1 MQKKP
6 SDSAGRL
13 ADMIKKAIADC
24 ELSTSEYDEIM
35 KIANEDQHIDNQEQR
50 LLSQLQSLLSNGT
63 VKRVKG

>member
-6 SDSAGRL
+6 SDSAVRL

-50 LLSQLQSLLSNGT
+50 LLNQLQSLLANGT